1 MALILIVEDDIEMNS
16 LMSLTLRL
24 ENYEV
29 LQAHNGA
36 QAIQLAIE
44 NVPDLILTDVMMPGM
59 TGHEIAHTLR
69 DNPAT
74 ANIPIIFVTAKQ
86 ELEDRL
92 QGLELAVD
100 YICKPFA
107 TPELM
112 ARVRAALRMR
122 KMEKDLR
129 AVNEQLARLA
139 ITDELTGLCNRR
151 GFDTEME
158 DELWRS
164 RRFGYALA
172 VMIFDLDRFKSIN
185 DTYGHPQGDAVLKA
199 FAEVL
204 RNSSRRIDKVARFG
218 GEEFVALLPATD
230 AIGASTFAEK
240 VRTSTAAL
248 RIPVED
254 GSSPPIHITVSGG
267 GAVALAVDQTDASIA
282 EVAQDLLQAAD
293 RCLYQAKAAGRDQI
307 VVQVVEEFS
316 RKRPAGGAGPAHEY
330 VTNLAQ
336 AV

>member
-1 MALILIVEDDIEMNS
+1 MALILIVEDDVEMNS
-16 LMSLTLRL
+16 LMSLTLRFDG
-24 ENYEV
+24 YEV

-36 QAIQLAIE
+36 QAIQLATE
-44 NVPDLILTDVMMPGM
+44 HVPDLILTDVMMPGL
-59 TGHEIAHTLR
+59 TGHEIAHRLLES
-69 DNPAT
+69 PLT

-139 ITDELTGLCNRR
+139 VTDELTGLCNRR
-151 GFDTEME
+151 GFDSEME
-158 DELWRS
+158 DELWRA
-164 RRFGYALA
+164 RRFGYPLA
-172 VMIFDLDRFKSIN
+172 VLMFDLDRFKQVN

-204 RNSSRRIDKVARFG
+204 THSSRRIDKVARFG

-230 AIGASTFAEK
+230 ATGASTFAEK
-240 VRTSTAAL
+240 VRTSTEAL
-248 RIPVED
+248 RIDCDDRAKPPVRV
-254 GSSPPIHITVSGG
+254 TVSGG
-267 GAVALAVDQTDASIA
+267 GAVALAVDQTDASIG
-282 EVAQDLLQAAD
+282 EVAQELLQSAD
-293 RCLYQAKAAGRDQI
+293 RSLYQAKAAGRNRVEVHI
-307 VVQVVEEFS
+307 VEEYS

-330 VTNLAQ
+330 VSNLAQ
-336 AV
+336 AF

>member
-29 LQAHNGA
+29 LQAHNGE
-36 QAIQLAIE
+36 QAIQLAME

-59 TGHEIAHTLR
+59 TGHDIAHALKE
-69 DNPAT
+69 NPLT
-74 ANIPIIFVTAKQ
+74 SNIPIIFVTAKQ
-86 ELEDRL
+86 ELEDRI

-139 ITDELTGLCNRR
+139 VTDELTGLCNRR
-151 GFDTEME
+151 GFETEME
-158 DELWRS
+158 DELWRA
-164 RRFGYALA
+164 RRFGYPLA
-172 VMIFDLDRFKSIN
+172 VLLFDLDHFKAVN
-185 DTYGHPQGDAVLKA
+185 DTWGHAFGDIVLKE

-204 RNSSRRIDKVARFG
+204 RSSSRRIDKVARLG

-230 AIGASTFAEK
+230 ATGATTFAEK
-240 VRTSTAAL
+240 VRTSTAAVE
-248 RIPVED
+248 IPCED
-254 GSSPPIHITVSGG
+254 RSKPPIRITVSGG
-267 GAVALAVDQTDASIA
+267 GAVAMAVDQTDASIS

-293 RCLYQAKAAGRDQI
+293 RCLYQAKDAGRNQVI
-307 VVQVVEEFS
+307 VQVVEEFS
-316 RKRPAGGAGPAHEY
+316 RTRPGTASPDSHEF
-330 VTNLAQ
+330 VSNLAQ
-336 AV
+336 SL